1 MKLRQYYLYCY
12 MMLVTKDKYMDCL
25 ALFIVSGYKIT
36 SLCFII
42 KFMGSDF
49 SFSIM
54 LQK

>member
-12 MMLVTKDKYMDCL
+12 IKDKYMDCL